1 MKSDYLKKKG
11 NETMKRVTSIMLA
24 LLMALSMFA
33 ATGCG
38 SKDANSSAPEDT
50 GNESSTPADPSKPGA
65 GKRIGLITTIGGL
78 GDGAIGDATYEGIK
92 LAAEE
97 LGFEFDYSE
106 PMSAPDYETLLIEY
120 AESGD
125 YDLIFLAGNDGLD
138 PVNAV
143 GADYPDQR
151 YLVYDISA
159 EGNPQMISE
168 YFAKNEIGFIAGV
181 LAALMEEKGEITIN
195 GTTTTF
201 DTTGKIGLIIGNEV
215 PSTVTALT
223 GAAAGI
229 KYVKP
234 DYEYLYG
241 IVGDWKD
248 QAKNKELALSMYD
261 QGAHIIF
268 QNAGGGGLGIIAA
281 AQERDGFFIGYDK
294 DQTEWDPERVIGSSR
309 KQNNDVIMRVL
320 REFCETGELKWGTA
334 ELNGASNGGIGFN
347 YNPGF
352 EVPEDVDAVI
362 QQVIQDI
369 KDGKI
374 SAPNTWEEVEA
385 FDAVYG
391 G

>member
-1 MKSDYLKKKG
+1 M
-11 NETMKRVTSIMLA
+11 TSVVLVFMML
-24 LLMALSMFA
+24 LSMTMIAGCGGKKSSEAPVDADPAA
-33 ATGCG
+33 AT
-38 SKDANSSAPEDT
+38 
-50 GNESSTPADPSKPGA
+50 DPGKPGA
-65 GKRIGLITTIGGL
+65 GKKIGLITTIGGL
-78 GDGAIGDATYEGIK
+78 GDGAIGDATYEAIR
-92 LAAEE
+92 LASEE

-151 YLVYDISA
+151 YLVYDIAA

-181 LAALMEEKGEITIN
+181 LAALMEEKGEITIDGN
-195 GTTTTF
+195 TTTF
-201 DTTGKIGLIIGNEV
+201 EPTGKIGLIIGNEV
-215 PSTVTALT
+215 PSTVNVLT

-234 DYEYLYG
+234 DYEWLYG

-248 QAKNKELALSMYD
+248 QAKNKELALSMFD

-281 AQERDGFFIGYDK
+281 AQERNGFFIGYDM
-294 DQTEWDPERVIGSSR
+294 DQTPWDPERVIGSSR
-309 KQNNDVIMRVL
+309 KQNNDVVMRVL
-320 REFCETGELKWGTA
+320 REFCETGELNWGTA
-334 ELNGASNGGIGFN
+334 ELNGAANGGIGFN
-347 YNPGF
+347 YNPGL
-352 EVPEDVDAVI
+352 EVPEDVDAI
-362 QQVIQDI
+362 LQQVISDI
-369 KDGKI
+369 KEGKI